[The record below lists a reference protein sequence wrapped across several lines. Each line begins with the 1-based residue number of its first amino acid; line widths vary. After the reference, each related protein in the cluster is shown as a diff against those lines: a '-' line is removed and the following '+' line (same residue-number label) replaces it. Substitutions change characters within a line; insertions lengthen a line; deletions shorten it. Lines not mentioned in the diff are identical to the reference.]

1 MLDTDSLDSF
11 ATSKQSSTTDN
22 VSMLG
27 GSVSSASSYA
37 FSRNDTDSHILAM
50 TFDSVKSDI
59 SVLSKNLKS
68 VAKLVGKMNRK
79 IDDCTMETDLRIEK
93 QQQDFL
99 KSTENLQTMFR
110 SLFKKIDNP
119 SAEINEQAG
128 VS

>member
-1 MLDTDSLDSF
+1 MS
-11 ATSKQSSTTDN
+11 N
-22 VSMLG
+22 
-27 GSVSSASSYA
+27 ASSYA
-37 FSRNDTDSHILAM
+37 FSGNDTDSHISAM

-68 VAKLVGKMNRK
+68 LVKSVGKMNRK
-79 IDDCTMETDLRIEK
+79 IDDCTIETDLRIEK

-110 SLFKKIDNP
+110 SLFNKIDNP
-119 SAEINEQAG
+119 SAEIDKQVG